1 MAKNAND
8 TLTVEEIAKRL
19 RIGRNQ
25 AYEAVRSGVEPSI
38 RLGRR
43 ILVPRVAFERLLADP
58 KSKRAA

>member
-25 AYEAVRSGVEPSI
+25 AYEAVRSGVVPSI